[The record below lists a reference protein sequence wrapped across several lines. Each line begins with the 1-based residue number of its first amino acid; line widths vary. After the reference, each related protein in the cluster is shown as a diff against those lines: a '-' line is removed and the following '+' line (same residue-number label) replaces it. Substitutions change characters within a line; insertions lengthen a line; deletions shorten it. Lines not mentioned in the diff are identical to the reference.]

1 MKVLQI
7 NSTSQNFTSDYLT
20 MINGVLKLTGTELK
34 VLAAFIDIA
43 PEKPC
48 SAQSRKQVVELLG
61 FKSVAVL
68 NNFIKSLKDK
78 GVLILQDGQYR
89 FNPVVLPLQELQLKF
104 SVV

>member
-7 NSTSQNFTSDYLT
+7 NSSEESFTRDYLS
-20 MINGVLKLTGTELK
+20 MINGLLKLTDTELK
-34 VLAAFIDIA
+34 VLEAFLTIA

-48 SAQSRKQVVELLG
+48 SPDSRKQVTGLLG

-78 GVLILQDGQYR
+78 GVLIIDEREYR
-89 FNPVVLPLQELQLKF
+89 FNPLVIPKKNLQLSF
-104 SVV
+104 SL